1 MLGGGN
7 PVGGA
12 NPAGIGTSLN
22 YIGNHC
28 YATSGE
34 FECKTSDQTLLSF
47 STGNSYIIATLV
59 MNAPIR
65 FADITDGFVRGFK
78 LNFNSE
84 TVLAV
89 KADSSQEDM
98 PAYIEVK
105 VLIPPYTK
113 VELICRDSTDNAA
126 YLGTANLTGR
136 VYG

>member
-47 STGNSYIIATLV
+47 STGNSYIVATFV

>member
-105 VLIPPYTK
+105 VLIPPYTN